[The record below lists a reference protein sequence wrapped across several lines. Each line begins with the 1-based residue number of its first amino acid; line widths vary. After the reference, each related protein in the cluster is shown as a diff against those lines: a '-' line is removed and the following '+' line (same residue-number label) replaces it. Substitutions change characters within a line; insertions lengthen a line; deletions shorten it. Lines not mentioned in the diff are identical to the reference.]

1 MSSPDPKPEDL
12 LSPSG
17 EDEEDMTSI
26 MSSDQRKQ
34 LQQAAA
40 TSKEAD
46 TLERD
51 TAKPPSSAEANA
63 AGAEVVIPKAPAT
76 PSLKTPVV
84 PSKVEVQVEPEPEP
98 EAKAEAPAPAAK
110 VAPPAAPAGMATWE
124 LVAFVLLA
132 VAVAIALKM

>member
-1 MSSPDPKPEDL
+1 
-12 LSPSG
+12 
-17 EDEEDMTSI
+17 MTSI

-51 TAKPPSSAEANA
+51 TAKPPPSAEAEA
-63 AGAEVVIPKAPAT
+63 AAAEIVIPKAPAT
-76 PSLKTPVV
+76 PSVK
-84 PSKVEVQVEPEPEP
+84 PSVEPSSVEAKVEPEEK
-98 EAKAEAPAPAAK
+98 AKAEAPAP
-110 VAPPAAPAGMATWE
+110 PRRSRRLRPPAGMATWE

-132 VAVAIALKM
+132 VAVAVALKM

>member
-1 MSSPDPKPEDL
+1 MSSPDPKSEDL
-12 LSPSG
+12 LSPTG

-26 MSSDQRKQ
+26 MSSDQRRQ
-34 LQQAAA
+34 LQEAASD
-40 TSKEAD
+40 SKAAD

-51 TAKPPSSAEANA
+51 TAKPPSSAEAEA
-63 AGAEVVIPKAPAT
+63 AAAEIVIPKAPAT

-84 PSKVEVQVEPEPEP
+84 PSKVEVKVEPQP
-98 EAKAEAPAPAAK
+98 EAKAEASAPVKVAPAA
-110 VAPPAAPAGMATWE
+110 PPAGMASWE